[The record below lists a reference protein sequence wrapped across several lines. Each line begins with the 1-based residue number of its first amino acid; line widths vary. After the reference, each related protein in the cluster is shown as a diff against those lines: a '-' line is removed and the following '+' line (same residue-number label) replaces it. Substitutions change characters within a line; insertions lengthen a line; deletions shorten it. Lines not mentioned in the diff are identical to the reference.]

1 MKKNILLSCLFC
13 LIFLSACEQSKKGA
27 WTKADKAQCVS
38 EGEKEI
44 KDDENF
50 KMIGTLIKFDEKEFV
65 KCMCNKLENKYESY
79 PEADAKIDKD
89 MTEEETNKLFMD
101 CLGKE
106 FQDLMKGME
115 EMQNSSPAD

>member
-1 MKKNILLSCLFC
+1 MKKNILLPCLFC
-13 LIFLSACEQSKKGA
+13 LLFLSACEQSKKGA

-115 EMQNSSPAD
+115 EMQN